1 MVATVAENAHH
12 QRHAHVLHVSAPAI
26 STATLSCACAMAS
39 SMPAMLSLRSSFV
52 PRSKSVSL
60 VAMRRERIRAA
71 VSPSGRLAASRF
83 AVCEASITLP
93 CSLAML
99 PVCRSTSALAC
110 AALFV
115 IGPMILRALVGALWH
130 EVRRIVRTIK
140 FRAVDSRL
148 IVRGFTRSPCHRLAR
163 GQQRSATLYCTA
175 SLPARPGTSR
185 LSHPPA

>member
-1 MVATVAENAHH
+1 
-12 QRHAHVLHVSAPAI
+12 
-26 STATLSCACAMAS
+26 MAS

-71 VSPSGRLAASRF
+71 VSPSGRSVLSFF
-83 AVCEASITLP
+83 AVCAASATLSR
-93 CSLAML
+93 SLAML

-110 AALFV
+110 AAFFV

-130 EVRRIVRTIK
+130 DVRRIVRTIK
-140 FRAVDSRL
+140 FLAADSRL
-148 IVRGFTRSPCHRLAR
+148 IVRGFTRPPSHCFAR

-175 SLPARPGTSR
+175 SLPARPGISR
-185 LSHPPA
+185 LSQPPA